1 MIKTLVKDDNEQFM
15 RWDLANDSGL
25 PIASGLYI
33 AYIEM
38 PDIGETKILKLAI
51 IQEQQILD
59 RF

>member
-1 MIKTLVKDDNEQFM
+1 MIKTIEKDSEDQFQ
-15 RWDLANDSGL
+15 RWDLANDAGL

-38 PDIGETKILKLAI
+38 PELGENKILKLAI